1 MFFTSS
7 TDLASAI
14 ARQAR
19 NDVYQWCQHD
29 KPSIHAYVGGMYDI
43 SVHGAFAIDRMR
55 HIGAMPNNEFE
66 VNFALDQFVGFC
78 KPEHATLEQ
87 IADVRLRP
95 RAVRRT
101 NRSERSMTSKHLA
114 HNSRAGTS
122 RQALQDDPEL
132 LVIRPAPT
140 PPSLNKLQPFNLS
153 TVLMAVHKHCYTSL
167 KPTKQGDP
175 GRREAA
181 SPQQRNYTAR
191 IISPHPDAPNVRRK
205 PAPLCQLANQRRV
218 ARRSCTCL
226 APTSFA
232 PSSRPS
238 EQRCG

>member
-167 KPTKQGDP
+167 KPTKQGGP
-175 GRREAA
+175 RRRE
-181 SPQQRNYTAR
+181 T
-191 IISPHPDAPNVRRK
+191 
-205 PAPLCQLANQRRV
+205 PLATIVQRRIH
-218 ARRSCTCL
+218 L
-226 APTSFA
+226 GF
-232 PSSRPS
+232 RPP
-238 EQRCG
+238 